1 MYKSILSA
9 MVYFIPFITI
19 SQSEN
24 FHESFV
30 EDFSD
35 TTSADFR
42 YGSTGN
48 KSAFKYKLGV
58 NSPSEEGTKIL
69 SFKIDPTDS
78 AGAGRGPEIISR
90 KFTHFGTYAARLKV
104 PQVSDIQPN
113 VGAVVGYFTYHMD
126 SIPGLSEID
135 FEWLLADPYG
145 DLYGYLVRPI
155 RVELKEL
162 GRIIQ
167 LLAEG
172 INLWYGSYREDHN
185 DIRPFDDF
193 AKSTRGPL
201 TANCRLF

>member
-135 FEWLLADPYG
+135 FEWLLADPTVIYMG
-145 DLYGYLVRPI
+145 TWTGHSG
-155 RVELKEL
+155 ELKRV
-162 GRIIQ
+162 GRIIN
-167 LLAEG
+167 LAEG
-172 INLWYGSYREDHN
+172 IIYSTVYREDHN
-185 DIRPFDDF
+185 DIRGPLDRF
-193 AKSTRGPL
+193 AKSTRDH
-201 TANCRLF
+201 